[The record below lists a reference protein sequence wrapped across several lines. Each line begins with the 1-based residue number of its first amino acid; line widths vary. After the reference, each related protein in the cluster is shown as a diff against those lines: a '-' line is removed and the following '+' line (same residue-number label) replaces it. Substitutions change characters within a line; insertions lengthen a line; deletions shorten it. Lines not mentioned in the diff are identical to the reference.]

1 MTTRVTGPDGSIFNF
16 PDDLAEAEIQSVLDR
31 HYNPPG
37 AIEDVAKAGASGAL
51 TGAVSTAVG
60 IPGTLASL
68 TNQAGDFLARQ
79 TVGRAINAYR
89 AGSLSG
95 ALDSGGAVSQPD
107 PGLAPPSIGPEATLP
122 TVSSVAEKI
131 PQYQPQTT
139 AGQYAK
145 SAGEMLGGNMVL
157 PVGSAGARAF
167 AGITGGLGAEA
178 AGQLTERLGHP
189 ELAPYARVAA
199 TLAAPAMAG
208 RVVTPFRTDP
218 NRLAAAERL
227 RAENIPVS
235 AGQQTGNRVLQ
246 YMESGFGESPGGVM
260 AAEGQQQAFNAAV
273 SRRMLPEGAPGVPA
287 LTPDVMKGR
296 ADEIS
301 QAYND
306 VLSRNALQYDLPLGN
321 DIVGTLGKYRDRVQL
336 AQRADLERNIGRL
349 NADIVANQGAL
360 TGEQYQQA
368 RSFFGQQA
376 RDFRGKDSAYSRA
389 SGDIKKALDAAWER
403 SATASGNLEDVA
415 AKRAL
420 DRNYRAQDTITKA
433 LANSQNA
440 ALGDVNPFVLG
451 GAARTAAGTN
461 AAVRG
466 QDELSSLASTARTIM
481 RPPPNSGTAARQQIL
496 GLPQAIG
503 IGGGAL
509 AGGPIGGLA
518 GYFAPG
524 AGSWVL
530 NTRPGQ
536 AYLGNTLLNEGVLT
550 GARALAN
557 VAQAGKGILSDRER
571 RR

>member
-16 PDDLAEAEIQSVLDR
+16 PDDLPEAEIQSVLDR

-37 AIEDVAKAGASGAL
+37 AMEDVAKAGASGAL
-51 TGAVSTAVG
+51 TGAVSTAAG
-60 IPGTLASL
+60 LPGTVAGL
-68 TNQAGDFLARQ
+68 TNQAADFLARQ
-79 TVGRAINAYR
+79 TAGRVYNRFAPG
-89 AGSLSG
+89 GSGDWS
-95 ALDSGGAVSQPD
+95 ADTRPD

-157 PVGSAGARAF
+157 PGGSAGARAF

-178 AGQLTERLGHP
+178 SGQLAERLGHP
-189 ELAPYARVAA
+189 ELEPYARVAGA
-199 TLAAPAMAG
+199 LAAPVVAG

-218 NRLAAAERL
+218 NRLAAAEQL

-235 AGQQTGNRVLQ
+235 AGQQTGNRALQ
-246 YMESGFGESPGGVM
+246 YMESALGDSPGGVT

-273 SRRMLPEGAPGVPA
+273 SRRMLPEGAPGIPA

-296 ADEIS
+296 AGEIS
-301 QAYND
+301 QAYNE

-321 DIVGTLGKYRDRVQL
+321 DILGTLGKYRDRVQL
-336 AQRADLERNIGRL
+336 AQKADLDKNIKKL

-368 RSFFGQQA
+368 RSFFGQQS
-376 RDFRGKDSAYSRA
+376 RDFRGRDSAYAQANS
-389 SGDIKKALDAAWER
+389 DIKKALDAAWER

-433 LANSQNA
+433 LANSPNA
-440 ALGDVNPFVLG
+440 GVGDVSQFALG
-451 GAARTAAGTN
+451 GAARSSAGTN

-466 QDELSSLASTARTIM
+466 QDDLSALATAARTIM
-481 RPPPNSGTAARQQIL
+481 RAPPNSGTAARQQVL
-496 GLPQAIG
+496 GLPQALG

-524 AGSWVL
+524 VGSWVL

-536 AYLGNTLLNEGVLT
+536 AYLGNTLLNKGVLS